1 MLSRNSSLY
10 ISLEDSWSNL
20 FTQRKSLYLWQM
32 SSVVELFFKLSAADE
47 HVPEVEHSIRLIN
60 ERVRSSLF
68 TLPFTRRPRI
78 MKKHLLSRDDIDSDD
93 ASDSV
98 DNPGNNAT
106 ADKQRVEGNQ
116 DETSHTYNLRQFR
129 APRFSS
135 RYGEAANYLFTQM
148 TARRGLALFRKS
160 ATEAI
165 VKEFQQLNNNK
176 VFIPK

>member
-1 MLSRNSSLY
+1 
-10 ISLEDSWSNL
+10 
-20 FTQRKSLYLWQM
+20 
-32 SSVVELFFKLSAADE
+32 
-47 HVPEVEHSIRLIN
+47 
-60 ERVRSSLF
+60 
-68 TLPFTRRPRI
+68 
-78 MKKHLLSRDDIDSDD
+78 MKKRLLSRDDIDSDD
-93 ASDSV
+93 DSDSV
-98 DNPGNNAT
+98 DNPSGNNAT
-106 ADKQRVEGNQ
+106 ADEQQVEGNQ

-160 ATEAI
+160 ATEAF